1 MTSAATALRSTGLTI
16 SAWILALALATTGAA
31 AAQLAGSEWRPTE
44 IRTIEVPAGA
54 EIFVRFGDGGKLVG
68 NGGCNRFVGTYKLIG
83 DAIEFGRLGVTR
95 KACPDPVM
103 KSEGRFLRALA
114 SARRFVRDRA
124 KLSLAD
130 DVGNPVMRLIQT
142 DPD

>member
-1 MTSAATALRSTGLTI
+1 MRSTGI
-16 SAWILALALATTGAA
+16 VYSAWILALALATTGAA

-44 IRTIEVPAGA
+44 IRSIEIPAGV
-54 EIFVRFGDGGKLVG
+54 EMFVRFDGGGKLVG
-68 NGGCNRFVGTYKLIG
+68 NGGCNRFVGTYKLVG

-95 KACPDPVM
+95 KACADPVM
-103 KSEGRFLRALA
+103 KNEGRFLRALA
-114 SARRFVRDRA
+114 AARRFVRDRT

-130 DVGNPVMRLIQT
+130 DAGNPVMRLVQT

>member
-1 MTSAATALRSTGLTI
+1 MTGATPAMRITGLTI
-16 SAWILALALATTGAA
+16 SACVLALALATTSAA

-54 EIFVRFGDGGKLVG
+54 EMFVRFGDGGKLVG
-68 NGGCNRFVGTYKLIG
+68 HGGCNRFVGTYKLVG
-83 DAIEFGRLGVTR
+83 DAIELGRLGVTR

-103 KSEGRFLRALA
+103 KYEERFLRALA

-130 DVGNPVMRLIQT
+130 DDGKPVMRLVQT
-142 DPD
+142 DAD